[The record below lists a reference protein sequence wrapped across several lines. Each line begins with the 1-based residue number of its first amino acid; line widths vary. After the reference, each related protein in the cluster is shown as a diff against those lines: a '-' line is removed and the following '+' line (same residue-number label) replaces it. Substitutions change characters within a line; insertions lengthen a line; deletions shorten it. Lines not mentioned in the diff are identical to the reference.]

1 MKNLLLDIC
10 LVFLV
15 IYVGDALLNHHYVSQ
30 VMFQQSIDQF
40 EEDIHQQKTLQ
51 DHYVVTKETKENSV
65 AKFMGQLSK
74 GCIDI
79 IRYIVLFISDMI
91 SMLAMQIIFI
101 K

>member
-15 IYVGDALLNHHYVSQ
+15 IYVGDALLNHHYINQ

-40 EEDIHQQKTLQ
+40 EKDIDQQQILQ
-51 DHYVVTKETKENSV
+51 DHYVVTKETKENHV
-65 AKFMGQLSK
+65 AKLMGQLSK

-79 IRYIVLFISDMI
+79 IRYIVLFISDII
-91 SMLAMQIIFI
+91 SMLSTRVL
-101 K
+101 